1 MRDHRE
7 GKKYGLCGLMLKH
20 RICQMEL
27 AFSAAPGVFG
37 KTVGGLCSQD
47 QRERMVPRSSAGMGG
62 EKRGKHGKALV
73 GFYPQ
78 NVQNLFSFPPA
89 MTSEFH
95 RHYFL
100 LCQLW
105 AENLKTNGYEWIKSF
120 CIYAHELCHLYSK
133 YLILLRIFF
142 FTRFSSVY
150 SFDDCF

>member
-62 EKRGKHGKALV
+62 ER
-73 GFYPQ
+73 
-78 NVQNLFSFPPA
+78 
-89 MTSEFH
+89 
-95 RHYFL
+95 L
-100 LCQLW
+100 L
-105 AENLKTNGYEWIKSF
+105 
-120 CIYAHELCHLYSK
+120 
-133 YLILLRIFF
+133 
-142 FTRFSSVY
+142 
-150 SFDDCF
+150 